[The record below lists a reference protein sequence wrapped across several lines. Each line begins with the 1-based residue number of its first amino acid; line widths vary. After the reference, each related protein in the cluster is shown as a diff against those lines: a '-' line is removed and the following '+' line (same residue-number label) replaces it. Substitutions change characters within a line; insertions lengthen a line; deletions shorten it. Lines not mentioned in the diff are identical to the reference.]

1 MARLIFSEPFLR
13 NTVTIIGAV
22 YTCTSTANLYFQVA
36 QNHRN
41 YVDNVV
47 SDAVTATYHG
57 FVRPLKEEKKF
68 TYPQHKE
75 ARKKALYYVQSK
87 LWFPPEVGRI
97 MDLIQMDILKK
108 KVAAAAAVRTLAPPK
123 SA

>member
-1 MARLIFSEPFLR
+1 
-13 NTVTIIGAV
+13 
-22 YTCTSTANLYFQVA
+22 
-36 QNHRN
+36 
-41 YVDNVV
+41 
-47 SDAVTATYHG
+47 
-57 FVRPLKEEKKF
+57 
-68 TYPQHKE
+68 
-75 ARKKALYYVQSK
+75 LYYVQSK